1 MKKLLSCLLAAAVLL
16 APTAAAGAQN
26 GEAADGDAYAAE
38 AVATEYIVNVAVPS
52 SLDFTIDPFE
62 IADKGQVYSG
72 VYSVR
77 NRGDTDVL
85 LTFTETAVIF
95 ASDTD
100 FEALPEPFDENNA
113 SDRKAIYLLLDFGRE
128 DVAPVILTD
137 ADAALAQILLTV
149 ADDGEST
156 CTLSLSGSVNP
167 YPAEDWRDGDV
178 RIRLNYRLEALQPMA
193 VEGLETMT
201 MGEDE
206 EETVIPENGLP
217 EITYETTGERLNED
231 AIPDD
236 IEADVETPSADMT
249 QTSEEDSPAGELD
262 QTPGNGDEESPAAD
276 ITQSN
281 EEPPAEPDQT
291 PGNDEESPAEPE
303 PAADAE
309 ENPLQPEPS
318 VPGNEEMD
326 SGIKPE

>member
-16 APTAAAGAQN
+16 APTAAAGAQS
-26 GEAADGDAYAAE
+26 GEVADGDAYSE

-62 IADKGQVYSG
+62 LADRGQVYSG

-95 ASDTD
+95 VSDTD

-113 SDRKAIYLLLDFGRE
+113 SERKAIYLLLDFGRK
-128 DVAPVILTD
+128 DVAPVVLTD
-137 ADAALAQILLTV
+137 AEAEPAQILLT
-149 ADDGEST
+149 AAGDGESG
-156 CTLSLSGSVNP
+156 CMLSLSGSVNP
-167 YPAEDWRDGDV
+167 YPAADWRDGDV
-178 RIRLNYRLEALQPMA
+178 RIRLNYRLEALP
-193 VEGLETMT
+193 
-201 MGEDE
+201 
-206 EETVIPENGLP
+206 PEQEMEIA
-217 EITYETTGERLNED
+217 EITYETTGERPNED

-249 QTSEEDSPAGELD
+249 QTGEEGSPAGEFD
-262 QTPGNGDEESPAAD
+262 QTLDSGDEEESPAAD
-276 ITQSN
+276 ITPPS
-281 EEPPAEPDQT
+281 EEQPAAAELDQT
-291 PGNDEESPAEPE
+291 PDGNNEESLAEPE

-309 ENPLQPEPS
+309 GNPLLPESS
-318 VPGNEEMD
+318 VPGDGEMD
-326 SGIKPE
+326 SSIKQE